1 VRVLVTGGT
10 GYLGRAI
17 ASELARRGHQPTV
30 FARGAERLKDLACPA
45 IAGDVRDHR
54 ALRLAV
60 RGMDGVV
67 HAAALVS
74 VWRRDP
80 AEFDRINVGGLE
92 TLLDVC
98 ALERIGRIVVTSSF
112 LALPP
117 GGVGRALE
125 ANEYQRSKVRARE
138 VARGAAAGGLPVIAI
153 VPGVIYG
160 PGPDS
165 EGDLVGRLFR
175 DHLAGRL
182 PGIIGANR
190 LWSFSYVGDVAAAHV
205 QALESGEPGEEY
217 MAGGEN
223 LPQMRAFELLRAARG
238 TPLPRR
244 IPGPVAQVLAAWE
257 ERAAARSRPPRL
269 TRGTVRILL
278 HDWPLDNARSIQK
291 LSYRITPFNAGIKRL
306 LAGIP

>member
-1 VRVLVTGGT
+1 MKVLVTGGT

-17 ASELARRGHQPTV
+17 AGELARRGHQPTV
-30 FARGAERLKDLACPA
+30 FARGAEQLKDLPWPA
-45 IAGDVRDHR
+45 VAGDVRDHR

-98 ALERIGRIVVTSSF
+98 ALERTGRIVVTSSF

-117 GGVGRALE
+117 AGVGRALE

-138 VARGAAAGGLPVIAI
+138 VARSGAIRGLPIVTI

-182 PGIIGANR
+182 PGIIGADR

-217 MAGGEN
+217 VAGGEN
-223 LPQMRAFELLRAARG
+223 LPQMRAFELLREARG

-244 IPGPVAQVLAAWE
+244 IPGPLAQMFAAWE
-257 ERAAARSRPPRL
+257 EKVAARSRPPRL

-291 LSYRITPFNAGIKRL
+291 LSYRITPFNEGIKRL
-306 LAGIP
+306 LAGMP

>member
-1 VRVLVTGGT
+1 VKVLVTGGT
-10 GYLGRAI
+10 GYLGGAI
-17 ASELARRGHQPTV
+17 AGALARRGHEPTV
-30 FARGAERLKDLACPA
+30 FARGAQRLKGLSWPA
-45 IAGDVRDHR
+45 VAGDIRDHR

-67 HAAALVS
+67 HAAGLVS

-98 ALERIGRIVVTSSF
+98 ALEQIRRIVVTSSF

-117 GGVGRALE
+117 AGAARALE
-125 ANEYQRSKVRARE
+125 ANDYQRSKVRARE
-138 VARGAAAGGLPVIAI
+138 VARGAVIRGLPIMTI

-175 DHLAGRL
+175 DHLSGRL
-182 PGIIGANR
+182 PGIIGADR
-190 LWSFSYVGDVAAAHV
+190 LWSFSYVDDVAEAHV
-205 QALESGEPGEEY
+205 QALDSGEPGQEY

-244 IPGPVAQVLAAWE
+244 IPGPLAQMLAAWE
-257 ERAAARSRPPRL
+257 ETVAARSRPPRL

-278 HDWPLDNARSIQK
+278 RDWPLDNARSIQK
-291 LSYRITPFNAGIKRL
+291 LSYRITPFNEGVERL
-306 LAGIP
+306 LTGMP

>member
-1 VRVLVTGGT
+1 MKVLVTGGT

-17 ASELARRGHQPTV
+17 AVALARRGHEPTV
-30 FARGAERLKDLACPA
+30 FARGAERLKGLPWPA
-45 IAGDVRDHR
+45 IAGDIRDHR
-54 ALRLAV
+54 ALRQAV
-60 RGMDGVV
+60 RGVDGVV

-98 ALERIGRIVVTSSF
+98 ALEQIGRIVVTSSF

-117 GGVGRALE
+117 AGVARALE
-125 ANEYQRSKVRARE
+125 ANDYQRSKVRARE
-138 VARGAAAGGLPVIAI
+138 VARGAAARGLPIITI

-182 PGIIGANR
+182 PGVIGAER
-190 LWSFSYVGDVAAAHV
+190 LWSFSYVGDVAEAHV
-205 QALESGEPGEEY
+205 QALERGEPGAEY

-244 IPGPVAQVLAAWE
+244 IPGPLAQLLAGWE
-257 ERAAARSRPPRL
+257 ESVAARSRPPRL

-278 HDWPLDNARSIQK
+278 RDWPLDNARSIQK
-291 LSYRITPFNAGIKRL
+291 LSYRITPFAEGITRL
-306 LAGIP
+306 LAGMP